1 MCSILG
7 IIDFKKKIKTKNHII
22 KIINKTLE
30 HRGPDDEGYYNDETV
45 SLGFN
50 RLSII
55 DLKQGNQPIINN
67 NVISIFNG
75 EIFNFKK
82 LKNELENLGFSFKTR
97 SDSEVINLAYQAWG
111 PNFIKKCEGMFS
123 IAIYDKKIRKIFL
136 YRDRVGIKPLFFY
149 FKNEVFIFS
158 SEVKGITNFP
168 NFKREINY
176 SALYSYLCLR
186 YTTNTKLNFFKNI
199 SRVKPG
205 YYYEININNSN
216 IKETCYWAIPKISNS
231 GNKKE
236 SYYLEKLDFLLNK
249 CIKSQMISDVPIGVF
264 LSGGLDSSLIS
275 SIANKHSKN
284 TINTFS
290 VRFDEAGYDESD
302 KTELMKNYLKTN
314 HHNVTITKKDFFNKI
329 ENIIKIKEAPVSI
342 PHEYPLYELTKYMK
356 DKVKLF

>member
-123 IAIYDKKIRKIFL
+123 IAIYDKKIRKI
-136 YRDRVGIKPLFFY
+136 
-149 FKNEVFIFS
+149 
-158 SEVKGITNFP
+158 
-168 NFKREINY
+168 
-176 SALYSYLCLR
+176 
-186 YTTNTKLNFFKNI
+186 
-199 SRVKPG
+199 
-205 YYYEININNSN
+205 
-216 IKETCYWAIPKISNS
+216 
-231 GNKKE
+231 
-236 SYYLEKLDFLLNK
+236 
-249 CIKSQMISDVPIGVF
+249 
-264 LSGGLDSSLIS
+264 
-275 SIANKHSKN
+275 
-284 TINTFS
+284 
-290 VRFDEAGYDESD
+290 
-302 KTELMKNYLKTN
+302 
-314 HHNVTITKKDFFNKI
+314 
-329 ENIIKIKEAPVSI
+329 
-342 PHEYPLYELTKYMK
+342 
-356 DKVKLF
+356 